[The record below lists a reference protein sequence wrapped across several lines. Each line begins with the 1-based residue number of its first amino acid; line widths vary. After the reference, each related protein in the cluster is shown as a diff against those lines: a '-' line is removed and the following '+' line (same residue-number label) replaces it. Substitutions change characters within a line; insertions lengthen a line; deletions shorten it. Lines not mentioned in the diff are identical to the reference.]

1 LSYEWGLPGDNDP
14 IIHVDNYRTRVRRN
28 LFDALLQ
35 IRLEDTDRHIWI
47 DALSIEQ
54 AIVEERNHQVQLMG
68 CIYRDAKNIVVWLGP
83 AKDDSDLAMSVLADV
98 GAYLGLPEDSSE
110 TQHTSIVALC
120 TRPYWRR
127 VWVQQELHLARQF
140 TVYCGSNAYLYST
153 TFADSL
159 YKIVKQV
166 NQRLD
171 HRVSNESHRVSKE
184 RLGRI
189 RPPVGSEYAA
199 HRSGNVDNSL
209 MASPAYS
216 ILAKK
221 DIREDNANMLG
232 IWLAVCIYRDLMTS
246 EPRDLIYAMLGV
258 SSNCQKGELIPDY
271 NKPLQ
276 RVYIET
282 ISICEIQEAGTID
295 RWFLQALAV
304 KLGLAFDE
312 KLQMELICSCGPT
325 VQSELEGPQDP
336 LADQDSRPGLYL
348 VEWETTTC

>member
-1 LSYEWGLPGDNDP
+1 
-14 IIHVDNYRTRVRRN
+14 
-28 LFDALLQ
+28 
-35 IRLEDTDRHIWI
+35 
-47 DALSIEQ
+47 
-54 AIVEERNHQVQLMG
+54 
-68 CIYRDAKNIVVWLGP
+68 
-83 AKDDSDLAMSVLADV
+83 
-98 GAYLGLPEDSSE
+98 
-110 TQHTSIVALC
+110 
-120 TRPYWRR
+120 
-127 VWVQQELHLARQF
+127 
-140 TVYCGSNAYLYST
+140 
-153 TFADSL
+153 
-159 YKIVKQV
+159 
-166 NQRLD
+166 
-171 HRVSNESHRVSKE
+171 
-184 RLGRI
+184 
-189 RPPVGSEYAA
+189 
-199 HRSGNVDNSL
+199 VDNSL

-295 RWFLQALAV
+295 RWFLQALAE

-325 VQSELEGPQDP
+325 VQSELKGPQDP
-336 LADQDSRPGLYL
+336 LADQDSRPGPPPCRMEMLKYTK
-348 VEWETTTC
+348 E